1 MEKAVSADDNTLIRS
16 RVDRIRLQ
24 TLYLFTMRDRAKAI
38 VNGDY
43 IKTMMLLQKYKPRIN
58 EGITTDDFIAKD
70 GYI

>member
-1 MEKAVSADDNTLIRS
+1 
-16 RVDRIRLQ
+16 
-24 TLYLFTMRDRAKAI
+24 MRDRAKAI

-58 EGITTDDFIAKD
+58 ESITTDDFIAKD